1 VQPVERLEV
10 GRVGKAHGLRG
21 DVMVVPITNRD
32 ERFAAGAF
40 VDVNGAP
47 TRIVSSRRQQ
57 GRFVVHFEGVDDR
70 DAAEQLR
77 GALLTGAPLD
87 DLSDDEVWAH
97 EVIGAEV
104 VDREGTV
111 VGEVVALEANPA
123 HDLLVLRSGVLIP
136 VVFVVAKEPGRV
148 VVDLPEGLLELFG

>member
-40 VDVNGAP
+40 VDVN
-47 TRIVSSRRQQ
+47 
-57 GRFVVHFEGVDDR
+57 GVDDR